1 MPHSGHPGSRRV
13 TQEGPGTVTPR
24 FLSSPEPPVSQRRR
38 VQVTRLPGRDIETFR
53 RVMTQDDS
61 HGYKTRLAIH
71 NSRFL
76 QSTEKYTKS
85 NTQFNTSSFSF
96 VGRLNLI
103 RVNLIKINYRVET
116 ECSRKAFCVKAGTRR
131 VRTPFLFGHEAHPRV
146 VASLS
151 KSSVVRWST
160 SYALVSS

>member
-24 FLSSPEPPVSQRRR
+24 VLSFPVLPVSQRRR
-38 VQVTRLPGRDIETFR
+38 VQVTRLPGGDIETFR

-61 HGYKTRLAIH
+61 HGYNTRLAIH

-85 NTQFNTSSFSF
+85 NTQFNTSLFSF
-96 VGRLNLI
+96 VG
-103 RVNLIKINYRVET
+103 
-116 ECSRKAFCVKAGTRR
+116 
-131 VRTPFLFGHEAHPRV
+131 
-146 VASLS
+146 
-151 KSSVVRWST
+151 
-160 SYALVSS
+160 

>member
-38 VQVTRLPGRDIETFR
+38 VQVTRLPGGDIETFR

-61 HGYKTRLAIH
+61 HGYNTRLAIH

-96 VGRLNLI
+96 VGRLYLI